1 MKCRASTKK
10 WPARGNTEEEQL
22 KIGEIEKAG
31 DALFTTAQVEGLTVP
46 ALELRVEGPV
56 DEALLEAL
64 KEGKLEIYGADG
76 VKQGEYLGYQTV
88 VRRSVV
94 VAKVT
99 DDQQELLRVQ
109 ARLAAVQAEKEALE
123 QENAALLYESLT
135 GEETA

>member
-1 MKCRASTKK
+1 MDK
-10 WPARGNTEEEQL
+10 L

-123 QENAALLYESLT
+123 QEDAALLYESLT

>member
-1 MKCRASTKK
+1 MDK
-10 WPARGNTEEEQL
+10 L

-31 DALFTTAQVEGLTVP
+31 DALFTTVQVEGLTVP

>member
-1 MKCRASTKK
+1 MDK
-10 WPARGNTEEEQL
+10 L

-109 ARLAAVQAEKEALE
+109 AELAAVQAEKEALE

>member
-1 MKCRASTKK
+1 MDK
-10 WPARGNTEEEQL
+10 L

-56 DEALLEAL
+56 DEDLLEAL

>member
-1 MKCRASTKK
+1 MAQRVKSL
-10 WPARGNTEEEQL
+10 PAMQETPETWVQSMGW
-22 KIGEIEKAG
+22 K
-31 DALFTTAQVEGLTVP
+31 DP
-46 ALELRVEGPV
+46 
-56 DEALLEAL
+56 L

>member
-1 MKCRASTKK
+1 MDK
-10 WPARGNTEEEQL
+10 L

-31 DALFTTAQVEGLTVP
+31 DALFTTAQVEDLTVP

-64 KEGKLEIYGADG
+64 KEGKLESYGADG

>member
-1 MKCRASTKK
+1 MDK
-10 WPARGNTEEEQL
+10 L
-22 KIGEIEKAG
+22 KIGEIEKVG

>member
-1 MKCRASTKK
+1 MDK
-10 WPARGNTEEEQL
+10 L

-135 GEETA
+135 GEETT

>member
-1 MKCRASTKK
+1 MDK
-10 WPARGNTEEEQL
+10 L
-22 KIGEIEKAG
+22 KIGEIERMG

-46 ALELRVEGPV
+46 ALELRLEGPV
-56 DEALLEAL
+56 DEAVLTALE
-64 KEGKLEIYGADG
+64 EGKLEIYGADG

>member
-1 MKCRASTKK
+1 MDK
-10 WPARGNTEEEQL
+10 L

-76 VKQGEYLGYQTV
+76 VKQGEYLGYRTV

>member
-1 MKCRASTKK
+1 MDK
-10 WPARGNTEEEQL
+10 L

-109 ARLAAVQAEKEALE
+109 AQLAAVQAEKEALE

>member
-1 MKCRASTKK
+1 MDK
-10 WPARGNTEEEQL
+10 L

-123 QENAALLYESLT
+123 QENAALLYESLA

>member
-1 MKCRASTKK
+1 MDK
-10 WPARGNTEEEQL
+10 L

-31 DALFTTAQVEGLTVP
+31 DALFTTAQVAGLTVP

>member
-1 MKCRASTKK
+1 MDK
-10 WPARGNTEEEQL
+10 L

>member
-1 MKCRASTKK
+1 MDK
-10 WPARGNTEEEQL
+10 L

-109 ARLAAVQAEKEALE
+109 ARLVAVQAEKEALE

>member
-1 MKCRASTKK
+1 MDK
-10 WPARGNTEEEQL
+10 L

-123 QENAALLYESLT
+123 QENAALLYDSLT

>member
-1 MKCRASTKK
+1 MDK
-10 WPARGNTEEEQL
+10 L

-64 KEGKLEIYGADG
+64 QEGKLEIYGADG